1 MAGHLTHQKLSHELV
16 AIIKGLLD
24 ATVTPRSIQ
33 NQLKVWHIG
42 VNVPMKKLDSTIQ
55 QLIKK
60 ELNDKSLIE
69 GLVKASTDEAY
80 EIELVLDDGGRV
92 THCFFAHSAMVE
104 LTRLN
109 NDVLVLDFIYKTNKY
124 RLSFL
129 HVVGSTALHTTFSAA
144 FDFMKNENE

>member
-1 MAGHLTHQKLSHELV
+1 
-16 AIIKGLLD
+16 
-24 ATVTPRSIQ
+24 
-33 NQLKVWHIG
+33 
-42 VNVPMKKLDSTIQ
+42 MKKLDSTIQ

-60 ELNDKSLIE
+60 ELNDKSLFE

-144 FDFMKNENE
+144 FDFMKNEKE